1 MESALVDLEIAD
13 GVSSRQLHD
22 MWVQLFRRRSE
33 AVKVSCGLWKAWK
46 DAVATGSSAQVDRL
60 WRQYCAFQSDYR
72 VLSAWADL
80 LHAAWVF
87 STEGRTCSLIGDLAV
102 TERVAALRS

>member
-33 AVKVSCGLWKAWK
+33 AVKVSCGQWPA
-46 DAVATGSSAQVDRL
+46 ARITAASNGESGSGSRM
-60 WRQYCAFQSDYR
+60 Y
-72 VLSAWADL
+72 
-80 LHAAWVF
+80 
-87 STEGRTCSLIGDLAV
+87 EG
-102 TERVAALRS
+102 